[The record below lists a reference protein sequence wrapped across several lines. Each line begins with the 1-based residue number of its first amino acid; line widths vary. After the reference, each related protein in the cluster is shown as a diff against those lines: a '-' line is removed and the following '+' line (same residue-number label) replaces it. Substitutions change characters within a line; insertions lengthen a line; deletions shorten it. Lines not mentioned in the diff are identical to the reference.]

1 MFAILNST
9 LYYFSFQL
17 GKEFCA
23 TDRRLAQGQRR
34 SLQAGG
40 EGLRE
45 FWASRR
51 PYISS
56 IILCTQGEV
65 SGKGINKTF

>member
-1 MFAILNST
+1 MFAVLNST

-23 TDRRLAQGQRR
+23 TGRLAQGQRR

-40 EGLRE
+40 DGLRE

-56 IILCTQGEV
+56 IILYAQAKYQAKV
-65 SGKGINKTF
+65 